1 MMLIKADIK
10 LILPIIHPILSN
22 ANENN
27 NDQPKDKLWSVVEE
41 GSEVLGHDRLLQ
53 RLLIVGDQEGSSEEE
68 WDNRIEEEQSK
79 WVDKQFPPDKS
90 VKKSC
95 FKTISHTLKEKS
107 PQEKENEE
115 ESIS

>member
-1 MMLIKADIK
+1 M
-10 LILPIIHPILSN
+10 SN

-53 RLLIVGDQEGSSEEE
+53 RLLIVGDQEGGSEEE

-90 VKKSC
+90 AKRSFTSKVILVS
-95 FKTISHTLKEKS
+95 EKIYIC
-107 PQEKENEE
+107 KCR
-115 ESIS
+115 

>member
-1 MMLIKADIK
+1 M
-10 LILPIIHPILSN
+10 SN

-53 RLLIVGDQEGSSEEE
+53 RLLIVGDQEGGSEEE

-90 VKKSC
+90 VKKSS
-95 FKTISHTLKEKS
+95 FQDQITHIEGEKS
-107 PQEKENEE
+107 TREGKRRREHFV
-115 ESIS
+115 ISKNR